1 MGKTL
6 PSGVLPVAV
15 AEEVSQAP
23 SRHHCVTLH
32 IRGDGAKNS
41 ESGRGKSQVGWRQA
55 RHRRISL
62 QEIRSGFPGCSSL
75 TNDSAGVLHVCVS
88 TCVLVGGELSEGRGG
103 RRLSFPIQKGLPKP
117 GNSRRT
123 ECNAQFMSAFRNHFL
138 LKEAF
143 WPMKQH
149 SKTDLFYLL
158 PGLFP

>member
-103 RRLSFPIQKGLPKP
+103 RRLPCNFIHSLLESSTTTVQASAAADGLIA
-117 GNSRRT
+117 T
-123 ECNAQFMSAFRNHFL
+123 CI
-138 LKEAF
+138 
-143 WPMKQH
+143 
-149 SKTDLFYLL
+149 
-158 PGLFP
+158 